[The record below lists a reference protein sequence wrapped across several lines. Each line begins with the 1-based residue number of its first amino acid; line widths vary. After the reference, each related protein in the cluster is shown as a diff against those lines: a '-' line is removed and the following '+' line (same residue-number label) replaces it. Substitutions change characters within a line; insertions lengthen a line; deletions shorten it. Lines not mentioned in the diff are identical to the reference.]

1 MTAVAEKPR
10 QYRDVKLDPVQG
22 PPDVFPSD
30 PVLYY
35 DGPAAGRV
43 PLAGFVIRT
52 NLGTSLEIAVFR
64 PEFHNYRPVD
74 GVKHK
79 DDPTLRPDELEQKG
93 CWDYHPRVR
102 SMAAHK
108 KLLDE
113 ALAVLTQPAAKK

>member
-1 MTAVAEKPR
+1 MTGE
-10 QYRDVKLDPVQG
+10 
-22 PPDVFPSD
+22 FIE
-30 PVLYY
+30 
-35 DGPAAGRV
+35 AGRW
-43 PLAGFVIRT
+43 
-52 NLGTSLEIAVFR
+52 LG
-64 PEFHNYRPVD
+64 
-74 GVKHK
+74 